1 MSKELSITLSVVF
14 AALALGVAYIRP
26 EPLVV
31 FLAGWAFGESLE
43 RARRA
48 WLSNQPQTS
57 V

>member
-31 FLAGWAFGESLE
+31 FLAGWAFGESLD